1 VSHQAAIA
9 ATNLEAALAAER
21 DREWKDANVIARLR
35 REIAEV
41 TGKRDGEVAGLA
53 RRLAASEAA
62 KDGAESE
69 RERLSRELSASESA
83 RLTLVERERRARDEV
98 SAMEHRMR
106 ALAAELED
114 AQAQARAGRQTR
126 EEMNRISEHSAAL
139 QARLET
145 REAELAEARRS
156 TEAAQA
162 SAREKKSEIEQ
173 LRATMASLAHDAD
186 LAADKYRASASRA
199 AEAAEEARRDAAQ
212 WEERLHSARSKVTQL
227 QERILELEGERAR
240 LHAILTT
247 STTATTTVTT
257 TTSSSSSSSS
267 ATSASFASFVHGA
280 GDRSPSPHPPA
291 QQHHHLPAVSAAD
304 AEKAALALR
313 AEARRLHVEV
323 ESFSM
328 RLAKANSEVQ
338 AEHERSA
345 AQRREMA
352 MAAELAQAR
361 ASELEEHV
369 LRLTRERA
377 HVAERAESAQRARER
392 VADDLEKV
400 QAQVTAAEA
409 RAEEQSRARR
419 ELDARAAALAES
431 ERQLK
436 DQVARLKQRAEM
448 DRESEDRLNL
458 SVAHLR
464 MELDERLSEL
474 HSRTAECS
482 SLRAELSDL
491 LDARSQVQAAKQA
504 AEDHVAQ
511 LSSQLSE
518 AHGHHQRASAELV
531 RLEGELRSARVALED
546 HRADLAHERGLRGVL
561 EEEKR
566 SAQAQLAE
574 LHHAHRLSETAL
586 REASD
591 ELRRILHVLVPGF
604 SSSSSSTSTTT
615 ISTSTVSSSHLSSIT
630 ASVISAMR
638 QTLAEAAA
646 AASST
651 AKEAAAHRE
660 KLAQNEGD
668 LEACVTFL
676 AGLLKRVNS
685 AVSPSS
691 GASSSS
697 RPGSRSQSPS
707 GHSSPINARTLQ
719 SSFESLK
726 TRIWDGVGA
735 VASQRDA
742 AVAELFATKEILSSV
757 EKRSSSMGAALE
769 VAAETEARLQKKVS
783 QLFGGLSVLV
793 RAFAPTHAR
802 LQELLVQ
809 KHYLTSCVKSH
820 EHLAKEISRL
830 AAQAQL
836 GGGPAGH
843 LHQHHPA
850 HVRPV
855 TLRAA
860 ALAVIAARRLWGYM
874 STPRSHRAVNVFLSG
889 TLTPILAT
897 AAGHAAGLDIPVPD
911 ARMGPRDEAAY
922 TRALVSALLGFDA
935 HSSVDTVMPFS
946 RPIMAGGRRRRD
958 LAARLGPSHASEG
971 LLALRP
977 ASITV
982 GWMLGEGGLGAVRSS
997 FNALLHKAEA
1007 SAAALSRAESNLR
1020 RTMEVN
1026 SGLESVVSGLQAQ
1039 QEVTVRELEET
1050 RVILTNNR
1058 EDQEKEIREA
1068 IGHMRLLKDKNERLA
1083 KALLEAEDA
1092 LRERDA
1098 LIKEYDLAVQR
1109 HYADKVALE
1118 AQERSLINEIK
1129 ALDTD
1134 IIVIG
1139 DEVQSLL

>member
-1 VSHQAAIA
+1 M
-9 ATNLEAALAAER
+9 
-21 DREWKDANVIARLR
+21 IARLR

-83 RLTLVERERRARDEV
+83 RQVLVERERRARDEM

-114 AQAQARAGRQTR
+114 AQAQARTGRQTR
-126 EEMNRISEHSAAL
+126 EEMNRISELSAAL
-139 QARLET
+139 QARLES
-145 REAELAEARRS
+145 REAELVEARRS
-156 TEAAQA
+156 VEVSQA
-162 SAREKKSEIEQ
+162 SVREKKSEIEQ
-173 LRATMASLAHDAD
+173 LRATMASLLHDAD
-186 LAADKYRASASRA
+186 LAAEKYRASASQA

-212 WEERLHSARSKVTQL
+212 WEERLHSARSKTTQL

-240 LHAILTT
+240 LYAILTT
-247 STTATTTVTT
+247 STTTTSTVTT
-257 TTSSSSSSSS
+257 TTSSSSASSS

-280 GDRSPSPHPPA
+280 GDRSPSSHLSQQQQQQPFHP
-291 QQHHHLPAVSAAD
+291 HLPAVSAAD

-323 ESFSM
+323 ESMSM
-328 RLAKANSEVQ
+328 RLAKAASEYQ
-338 AEHERSA
+338 AEHERATS
-345 AQRREMA
+345 QRRELS
-352 MAAELAQAR
+352 MAAELAQGR

-369 LRLTRERA
+369 LRLTRERS

-392 VADDLEKV
+392 AAEDLEKA
-400 QAQVTAAEA
+400 QAQASAAEA

-419 ELDARAAALAES
+419 ELEAKAAALAES

-436 DQVARLKQRAEM
+436 DQVSRLKQRAEM
-448 DRESEDRLNL
+448 DREAEDRLNL
-458 SVAHLR
+458 SVAQLR
-464 MELDERLSEL
+464 MDLDERLSEL

-511 LSSQLSE
+511 LSLQLSE
-518 AHGHHQRASAELV
+518 AHGHHQRSAAELV
-531 RLEGELRSARVALED
+531 RLEGELRSAKVALED

-591 ELRRILHVLVPGF
+591 ELRRILHVLIPGY
-604 SSSSSSTSTTT
+604 SSLSSTSSMTSTT
-615 ISTSTVSSSHLSSIT
+615 ISTSTVLSSHISNMT
-630 ASVISAMR
+630 TSVISAMR
-638 QTLAEAAA
+638 QALAEAAA
-646 AASST
+646 AVNTT
-651 AKEAAAHRE
+651 ARDAAAHRE

-676 AGLLKRVNS
+676 ASLLKRVNS
-685 AVSPSS
+685 VASS
-691 GASSSS
+691 ASGTTASAAAPASISSS
-697 RPGSRSQSPS
+697 RPGSRAQSPS
-707 GHSSPINARTLQ
+707 GHSSSPINARSLQ

-726 TRIWDGVGA
+726 SRIWDGLGA
-735 VASQRDA
+735 VAAHRDA
-742 AVAELFATKEILSSV
+742 AVAELMATRESLSGA
-757 EKRSSSMGAALE
+757 EKRTSSMGAALE

-783 QLFGGLSVLV
+783 QLFDGLSVLV

-820 EHLAKEISRL
+820 EHLVREISRL

-836 GGGPAGH
+836 GGGGGGVGGGQSGGH
-843 LHQHHPA
+843 HNIGHPA
-850 HVRPV
+850 RVRPV

-860 ALAVIAARRLWGYM
+860 ALAVVAARRLWSFM

-889 TLTPILAT
+889 TLTPILASV
-897 AAGHAAGLDIPVPD
+897 AGHAAGLDIPVPD

-946 RPIMAGGRRRRD
+946 RPIMAGGRRRKD
-958 LAARLGPSHASEG
+958 LATRLGVNHASEG
-971 LLALRP
+971 LLGLRS

-997 FNALLHKAEA
+997 LNALQHKVEA

-1039 QEVTVRELEET
+1039 QEATVRELEET
-1050 RVILTNNR
+1050 RAILTSSR

-1092 LRERDA
+1092 LRDRDA

-1109 HYADKVALE
+1109 HYADKAALE